1 MGTNKKLRGAVALG
15 GVAVLGLTA
24 CGTQD
29 ENSEA
34 LEACSVLEGETVT
47 IVVPYAPG
55 GGYDSF
61 ARLIAPELEDAIGAQ
76 IVVENRPGAG
86 GLAAV
91 NEIVSAPDDGT
102 RIAIMDGP
110 GVAAASL
117 ADAQGADFELTDLS
131 YVGTV
136 SNYPIVLATSPGSD
150 IETLDDIRN
159 AEQIS
164 FASAGRGASDYITS
178 ALLSELYELDDAQI
192 VTGFGGQGEAELSV
206 VQGNVDV
213 IAGVLDSRLESI
225 QAGDLEAIATIADE
239 RPDQLPDVP
248 LLSEDDTLTE
258 EQQDLLSA
266 HQIIH
271 DVGRPLVGPQ
281 TMEQEP
287 LECLRQA
294 LTTVAEDEEFTETA
308 AEQRRWIVHMD
319 GATMENELTLTRED
333 LPADYVAILEDSFE

>member
-1 MGTNKKLRGAVALG
+1 MRTSIKLRGPLALG
-15 GVAVLGLTA
+15 GVAILGLTA
-24 CGTQD
+24 CGDQD

-34 LEACSVLEGETVT
+34 LGTCSTLEGETVT
-47 IVVPYAPG
+47 IVVPYDPG

-61 ARLIAPELEDAIGAQ
+61 ARLVAPELEDAIGAQ

-91 NEIVSAPDDGT
+91 NEIVAAPDDGT

-117 ADAQGADFELTDLS
+117 AGAQGADFELTDLS

-136 SNYPIVLATSPGSD
+136 SDYPIVIATSPDSD
-150 IETLDDIRN
+150 VETIDDIRN

-178 ALLSELYELDDAQI
+178 ALLAEMYELDNAEI
-192 VTGFGGQGEAELSV
+192 VTGFGGQAEAELSV
-206 VQGNVDV
+206 VQGNVDA
-213 IAGVLDSRLESI
+213 IAGVLDSRLPSI
-225 QAGDLEAIATIADE
+225 QSGDLDAIATIADE
-239 RPDQLPDVP
+239 RPEQLPDVP
-248 LLSEDDTLTE
+248 LVSEDETLTE
-258 EQQDLLSA
+258 AQQDLLSA
-266 HQIIH
+266 HQQIH

-281 TMEQEP
+281 TMEEEP

-294 LTTVAEDEEFTETA
+294 LTAVSENEEFTETA
-308 AEQRRWIVHMD
+308 AEQQRWIIHTD
-319 GATMENELTLTRED
+319 GATMEEELTLTRED
-333 LPADYVAILEDSFE
+333 LPDDYVTILENSFE